1 MLLLLV
7 IGMSALVETLGAS
20 PAIESQPSPQ
30 VLRYDL
36 DTANMPNSYKYHYD
50 ASDGSSR
57 TEHGAMVDTGKGE
70 IALDVLGAV
79 RWYDEKGHLYE
90 MTYKAGRRAFSA
102 QGTKEPVE
110 ILSEKIFVNEKG
122 YNFEFK
128 TSDGV
133 SRKEE
138 GQLITVGDQ
147 QGIGVRGSYSYL
159 APDGQQY
166 IVSYTADDK
175 GYKPT
180 IRIASDD
187 GQ

>member
-1 MLLLLV
+1 MIALKLV
-7 IGMSALVETLGAS
+7 ILCTLVA
-20 PAIESQPSPQ
+20 
-30 VLRYDL
+30 
-36 DTANMPNSYKYHYD
+36 
-50 ASDGSSR
+50 
-57 TEHGAMVDTGKGE
+57 
-70 IALDVLGAV
+70 
-79 RWYDEKGHLYE
+79 
-90 MTYKAGRRAFSA
+90 AFSA